1 MSSQNTENSRRL
13 KRFNVDGIPLINSIA
28 ERLGLKTIISDYIA
42 PYGNETVP
50 AVDTLMLLLCNIT
63 LGRQP
68 LYELEQWVQR
78 IDPGCYGLRIETSGI
93 YNDDRF
99 GRALDKLYLAD
110 RASLMTEIV
119 MKMIRVVDLDLS
131 RVHNDSTTVKAY
143 GKIPGRTKT
152 GLKLAHGNSKDHRPD
167 LKQLVFSLS
176 VSSDGAVPVHYKT
189 YSGNRTDD
197 TTHIETWNTVRRIAG
212 THDFIYVADCKVC
225 TTKQLGYIV
234 GEGGRVITIMPE
246 TWKESK
252 TFKEGLRSE
261 KKEKKRI
268 WVRKVPGKMSELEY
282 FSLFSGHYIT
292 KKAGYRLYWFHSSEK
307 KKNDRLRREHR
318 LEKAEG
324 ELFNLMLR
332 LNKRKLK
339 TREEIEAQ
347 IEKILKKHKV
357 NSFID
362 ISLNEVKE
370 SYRVQIGRGRPGPD
384 TKYKKYVN
392 NIFSLTWERNKES
405 LKQERNVDGIFP
417 LLTTDKSLS
426 AKEVLFAYKYQPKLE
441 KRFTQFK
448 SVHEAAPLLFKKIE
462 RVEGIMFLF
471 FLSLMIQAIIEREV
485 RFRMEERG
493 IETLPVYPEFRD
505 AFHPTTSKILY
516 TFEGIFSYQV
526 RLGGETTKEFRDS
539 LTETQQKIL
548 DLLGISL
555 NYYWG
560 NSFSEEFNSE
570 KL

>member
-1 MSSQNTENSRRL
+1 MSSQNTENSKRL

-28 ERLGLKTIISDYIA
+28 ERLGLKTIISDYIS

-78 IDPGCYGLRIETSGI
+78 IDPSCYGLRIETSGI

-143 GKIPGRTKT
+143 GKIPGLTKT

-212 THDFIYVADCKVC
+212 TQSFIYVADCKVC
-225 TTKQLGYIV
+225 TSKQLGYIV

-261 KKEKKRI
+261 KKDKKRI
-268 WVRKVPGKMSELEY
+268 WVRKVRGRCLRSNIFLYSPGIIL
-282 FSLFSGHYIT
+282 
-292 KKAGYRLYWFHSSEK
+292 
-307 KKNDRLRREHR
+307 LRRQDI
-318 LEKAEG
+318 G
-324 ELFNLMLR
+324 
-332 LNKRKLK
+332 
-339 TREEIEAQ
+339 
-347 IEKILKKHKV
+347 
-357 NSFID
+357 FI
-362 ISLNEVKE
+362 
-370 SYRVQIGRGRPGPD
+370 G
-384 TKYKKYVN
+384 
-392 NIFSLTWERNKES
+392 
-405 LKQERNVDGIFP
+405 
-417 LLTTDKSLS
+417 
-426 AKEVLFAYKYQPKLE
+426 
-441 KRFTQFK
+441 FTQVRRK
-448 SVHEAAPLLFKKIE
+448 
-462 RVEGIMFLF
+462 R
-471 FLSLMIQAIIEREV
+471 MIV
-485 RFRMEERG
+485 
-493 IETLPVYPEFRD
+493 
-505 AFHPTTSKILY
+505 S
-516 TFEGIFSYQV
+516 
-526 RLGGETTKEFRDS
+526 GGSID
-539 LTETQQKIL
+539 
-548 DLLGISL
+548 
-555 NYYWG
+555 
-560 NSFSEEFNSE
+560 
-570 KL
+570 

>member
-1 MSSQNTENSRRL
+1 MSSQNTENSERL
-13 KRFNVDGIPLINSIA
+13 QRFNVDGIPLITSIA
-28 ERLGLKTIISDYIA
+28 ERLGLRTIISDYIA

-78 IDPGCYGLRIETSGI
+78 IDPSCYGLRIETSGI

-119 MKMIRVVDLDLS
+119 IKMIRVVNLDLN

-152 GLKLAHGNSKDHRPD
+152 GLKLAHGKSKDYRPD

-189 YSGNRTDD
+189 YPGNRTDD

-225 TTKQLGYIV
+225 TSKQLGYIV

-362 ISLNEVKE
+362 PKI
-370 SYRVQIGRGRPGPD
+370 
-384 TKYKKYVN
+384 
-392 NIFSLTWERNKES
+392 
-405 LKQERNVDGIFP
+405 P
-417 LLTTDKSLS
+417 LFYS
-426 AKEVLFAYKYQPKLE
+426 
-441 KRFTQFK
+441 
-448 SVHEAAPLLFKKIE
+448 
-462 RVEGIMFLF
+462 
-471 FLSLMIQAIIEREV
+471 
-485 RFRMEERG
+485 
-493 IETLPVYPEFRD
+493 
-505 AFHPTTSKILY
+505 
-516 TFEGIFSYQV
+516 
-526 RLGGETTKEFRDS
+526 
-539 LTETQQKIL
+539 
-548 DLLGISL
+548 
-555 NYYWG
+555 
-560 NSFSEEFNSE
+560 
-570 KL
+570 